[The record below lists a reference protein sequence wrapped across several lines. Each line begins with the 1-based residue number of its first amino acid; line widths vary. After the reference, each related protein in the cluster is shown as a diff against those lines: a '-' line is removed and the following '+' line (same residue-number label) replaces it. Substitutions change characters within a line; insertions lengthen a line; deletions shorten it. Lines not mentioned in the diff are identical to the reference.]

1 MNRHVRVFRR
11 LLRAYPDGFR
21 VAYGDE
27 MTRLF
32 ADQLSDAVASRR
44 PFAVARLWVDSVI
57 DLVVTAPG
65 QHVRKEQPVEQ
76 RVDLGSG
83 TPVGGDRIASAEGP
97 KLLLGLLP
105 IWLLGFFQLAAPYF
119 LEPALAGSPVVAGLP
134 IGLTLLGVVVIL
146 TAVGVLAMRRAV
158 STRGVLLAFLLLTCP
173 AVFVL
178 VLTPA
183 AILVLANA
191 AA

>member
-1 MNRHVRVFRR
+1 
-11 LLRAYPDGFR
+11 
-21 VAYGDE
+21 

-32 ADQLSDAVASRR
+32 ADQLIDATSSGR
-44 PFAVARLWVDSVI
+44 PLAVTRLWVDSLI
-57 DLVVTAPG
+57 DLVVTAPR
-65 QHVRKEQPVEQ
+65 QHVRKEQPVAQ
-76 RVDLGSG
+76 PVDLGSG
-83 TPVGGDRIASAEGP
+83 SPVGSDRIVSAEGP

-105 IWLLGFFQLAAPYF
+105 IWLLVFFQLASPGF

-134 IGLTLLGVVVIL
+134 IGLALLGVVAVL
-146 TAVGVLAMRRAV
+146 TAVGVLAIRRAM

-173 AVFVL
+173 AVFIL

-191 AA
+191 AG